1 MPFGLGIG
9 QVVAL
14 VRETRGFEDA
24 LPQIS
29 VSGEGASELALSL
42 STGGDAGAVLVG
54 SDPGQAVVAI
64 RLIDGEPSAAEI
76 AMLRRISRSEAGL
89 IVVRRGDGHVPYVL
103 PGDIIEAG
111 AEVPLPALL
120 KSIARHAGDD
130 GPALAARLPTLRTE
144 VARRLIFATG
154 FANAVIAGSTKMQ
167 QAQMPVLTF
176 AQSRMVLML
185 GLSRGDVLPRDPQ
198 QLALVAGPAVAGC
211 VAMGFGARALVR
223 SLPVRGRLVR
233 AGVAYAGTRVLGEAR
248 LRL

>member
-14 VRETRGFEDA
+14 VRETRGFEGA

-64 RLIDGEPSAAEI
+64 RLIDGEASAAEI

-103 PGDIIEAG
+103 PGDIIETE
-111 AEVPLPALL
+111 AELPLRELL
-120 KSIARHAGDD
+120 KSIARACRRRRP
-130 GPALAARLPTLRTE
+130 GPCRSPAHPADRGRAAADLRDRVRE
-144 VARRLIFATG
+144 CRDRRLDEDA
-154 FANAVIAGSTKMQ
+154 AGRRCRCS
-167 QAQMPVLTF
+167 P
-176 AQSRMVLML
+176 SR
-185 GLSRGDVLPRDPQ
+185 
-198 QLALVAGPAVAGC
+198 
-211 VAMGFGARALVR
+211 RA
-223 SLPVRGRLVR
+223 
-233 AGVAYAGTRVLGEAR
+233 AWC
-248 LRL
+248 